1 MGMSAPSGNGG
12 SRRAMSEI
20 NVTPL
25 VDVMLVLLIIF
36 MVTAPMMKQGL
47 SIDLP
52 ETKGTGTPHTK
63 NDPLTITIKT
73 SGKVFIGS
81 TEIAVD
87 LLADKVRGMTEGSA
101 DQRVFIEADKKVTY
115 DSVAKVMGEIQSAG
129 IFSISLVTV
138 PRDK

>member
-1 MGMSAPSGNGG
+1 MGMNAPFGSGG

-63 NDPLTITIKT
+63 SDPLTITIKT
-73 SGKVFIGS
+73 PGKVFIGT
-81 TEIAVD
+81 TEIPVD
-87 LLADKVRGMTEGSA
+87 LLADKIKGMTAGSA
-101 DQRVFIEADKKVTY
+101 DQRIFIEADKKVTY
-115 DSVAKVMGEIQSAG
+115 ESVAKVMGEVQSAG